1 MICDIE
7 NIIEKI
13 ISSIEQSIIPLNR
26 NISEGII
33 ESDNALNT
41 LFLFQQIIQIIQYII
56 TKKLSIIR

>member
-1 MICDIE
+1 MICDKE
-7 NIIEKI
+7 NIIEQI

>member
-1 MICDIE
+1 MICDKE